1 MKVTIEKNE
10 KYKEPEIIVR
20 CDEIDGTLQDIISC
34 IGIAGKN
41 IIGQLEGETF
51 FIPLQEVFY
60 FESVDNSVFIYT
72 QEQVFKSTA
81 KLYLLEE
88 QLAETY
94 FARISKN
101 TILNLS
107 KLQSVRSVRNARL
120 EGTLLNGEK
129 TVISRQYVP
138 GIKKHLGV

>member
-20 CDEIDGTLQDIISC
+20 CDEIDGTLQDIISY

-107 KLQSVRSVRNARL
+107 KLQSVRSVKNARL